1 MLKLKNIVAGIAILS
16 LFGCNNDKK
25 TADGSTVENK
35 DPMMQ
40 QSWEQITEKAKGTT
54 VTWLKYTGDK
64 KANTYIDDVLV
75 PRMKE
80 RFGITLK
87 IIPGQG
93 SSIVSSI
100 MSEKEANVEKGQTDI
115 VWINGET
122 FFQIQQF
129 QGLFGPID
137 YKLPSSEF
145 INYEDPIIKYDFQ
158 QEIKGYEAPW
168 GKASFIALTDG
179 AKVKNP
185 PVSMQDFEAYWKANP
200 GKFTLSLD
208 FTGYTLLKTWLIEI
222 AGGSANLDG
231 NFDQK
236 KYDEYSTKLW
246 DFINRNKKYFWRKG
260 ETFPESAVTI
270 AQLYATD
277 EVNFGFSFGFTAV
290 DKGIKEGLFPKTTI
304 GYVLK
309 SGSIHNANYLAIPY
323 NAPNKEGALVVIN
336 YLISPEAQIEKSDLN
351 NGGGSPI
358 FDISKLSP
366 EMKTKYDALEKP
378 KYGMTEQEVLAKAI
392 VEPHSMYMIKVA
404 EDFRKKV
411 IEAK

>member
-1 MLKLKNIVAGIAILS
+1 MLKLKSLVSVLAILS
-16 LFGCNNDKK
+16 LFACNNDKK
-25 TADGSTVENK
+25 TVTGSSEENN

-54 VTWLKYTGDK
+54 VSWLKYTGDK
-64 KANTYIDDVLV
+64 KSNKYIDDVLV

-80 RFGITLK
+80 KFGITLK

-93 SSIVSSI
+93 PTIVSSL
-100 MSEKEANVEKGQTDI
+100 MSEKEANLETGQSDM

-137 YKLPSSEF
+137 YKLPNSVF

-158 QEIKGYEAPW
+158 QDIKGYEAPW

-185 PVSMQDFEAYWKANP
+185 PVSMQDFEAYWKSNP

-208 FTGYTLLKTWLIEI
+208 FTGYTLLKTWLIEL
-222 AGGSANLDG
+222 AGGSANLQGD
-231 NFDQK
+231 FDQK
-236 KYDEYSTKLW
+236 KYDLYGNQLW
-246 DFINRNKKYFWRKG
+246 DFINKNKKYFWKKG

-270 AQLYATD
+270 SQLYATG
-277 EVNFGFSFGFTAV
+277 EINFGFSFGFTAV

-304 GYVLK
+304 AYVLK
-309 SGSIHNANYLAIPY
+309 PGSIHNSSYLAIPY

-336 YLISPEAQIEKSDLN
+336 YLISPEAQIEKSDIKN
-351 NGGGSPI
+351 SGGTPI
-358 FDISKLSP
+358 FDVAKLTP
-366 EMKTKYDALEKP
+366 ELKAKYEALEKP
-378 KYGMTEQEVLAKAI
+378 KYGMTEEEALSKAI
-392 VEPHSMYMIKVA
+392 VEPHSLYMIKVA
-404 EDFRKKV
+404 QDFRKKV
-411 IEAK
+411 IEGK

>member
-1 MLKLKNIVAGIAILS
+1 MLKLKTLFSALAILS
-16 LFGCNNDKK
+16 LIACNNDKK
-25 TADGSTVENK
+25 TSSGSADINN

-40 QSWEQITEKAKGTT
+40 QSWEQITQKAKGTT
-54 VTWLKYTGDK
+54 VTWMKYAGDK
-64 KANTYIDDVLV
+64 KSNKYIDDVLV
-75 PRMKE
+75 PKINE
-80 RFGITLK
+80 KFGITLK

-93 SSIVSSI
+93 PSIVSSI
-100 MSEKEANVEKGQTDI
+100 MSEKEASVEKGQTDM

-137 YKLPSSEF
+137 YKLPNSKF

-158 QEIKGYEAPW
+158 QEINGYEAPW

-179 AKVKNP
+179 EKVKNP

-208 FTGYTLLKTWLIEI
+208 FTGYTLLKTWLIEL
-222 AGGSANLDG
+222 AGGSENLNGD
-231 NFDQK
+231 FDQK
-236 KYDEYSTKLW
+236 KYDKLSNQLW
-246 DFINRNKKYFWRKG
+246 DFINRNKKYFWKKG

-270 AQLYATD
+270 AQLYATG

-309 SGSIHNANYLAIPY
+309 PGSIHNTSYLAVPF
-323 NAPNKEGALVVIN
+323 NATNKEGALVVIN
-336 YLISPEAQIEKSDLN
+336 YLISPEAQIEKSDIN
-351 NGGGSPI
+351 NSGGTPI
-358 FDISKLSP
+358 FDVTKLTP
-366 EMKTKYDALEKP
+366 EMKAKYDALEKP

-411 IEAK
+411 IEKK

>member
-16 LFGCNNDKK
+16 LFGCNNEKK

-64 KANTYIDDVLV
+64 KANKYIDDVLV

-80 RFGITLK
+80 RFGITLR

-222 AGGSANLDG
+222 AGGSANLNG

-246 DFINRNKKYFWRKG
+246 DFINRNKKYFWKKG

-270 AQLYATD
+270 AQLYATG

-336 YLISPEAQIEKSDLN
+336 YLISPEAQIEKSDIN

-366 EMKTKYDALEKP
+366 EMKAKYDALEKP

>member
-1 MLKLKNIVAGIAILS
+1 MLKLKNIVAASIMLS
-16 LFGCNNDKK
+16 LFACNNDKN
-25 TADGSTVENK
+25 TALGSAEKKNDT
-35 DPMMQ
+35 MMQ
-40 QSWEQITEKAKGTT
+40 QSWEQITKKAKGTT
-54 VTWLKYTGDK
+54 VTWMKYTGDK
-64 KANTYIDDVLV
+64 KSNKYINDVLI
-75 PRMKE
+75 PGIKE
-80 RFGITLK
+80 KFDISLK
-87 IIPGQG
+87 IIPGQS
-93 SSIVSSI
+93 SSIVSTI
-100 MSEKEANVEKGQTDI
+100 MSEKEADVEKGQTDM

-129 QGLFGPID
+129 AGLFGPFT
-137 YKLPSSEF
+137 YKLPSSAF

-185 PVSMQDFEAYWKANP
+185 PLSMQDFEVYWKANP

-222 AGGSANLDG
+222 AGGSANLKG
-231 NFDQK
+231 NFDKK
-236 KYDEYSTKLW
+236 KYDEYSTKLYG
-246 DFINRNKKYFWRKG
+246 FINRNKQYFWKKG

-270 AQLYATD
+270 SQLYATG

-304 GYVLK
+304 AYVLK
-309 SGSIHNANYLAIPY
+309 AGSIHNASYLAIPF
-323 NAPNKEGALVVIN
+323 NATNKEGALVVIN
-336 YLISPEAQIEKSDLN
+336 YLISPEAQIEKSNIN
-351 NGGGSPI
+351 NSGGTPI
-358 FDISKLSP
+358 FDITKITP
-366 EMKTKYDALEKP
+366 ELKAKYEALEKP
-378 KYGMTEQEVLAKAI
+378 KYGMTEQQALAKAI

-411 IEAK
+411 IEVK

>member
-64 KANTYIDDVLV
+64 KANKYIDDVLV

-208 FTGYTLLKTWLIEI
+208 FTCYTL
-222 AGGSANLDG
+222 
-231 NFDQK
+231 
-236 KYDEYSTKLW
+236 
-246 DFINRNKKYFWRKG
+246 
-260 ETFPESAVTI
+260 V
-270 AQLYATD
+270 
-277 EVNFGFSFGFTAV
+277 
-290 DKGIKEGLFPKTTI
+290 
-304 GYVLK
+304 
-309 SGSIHNANYLAIPY
+309 
-323 NAPNKEGALVVIN
+323 
-336 YLISPEAQIEKSDLN
+336 QI
-351 NGGGSPI
+351 
-358 FDISKLSP
+358 
-366 EMKTKYDALEKP
+366 
-378 KYGMTEQEVLAKAI
+378 
-392 VEPHSMYMIKVA
+392 
-404 EDFRKKV
+404 
-411 IEAK
+411 

>member
-1 MLKLKNIVAGIAILS
+1 MLKLKNIIAAIAILS
-16 LFGCNNDKK
+16 LFACNNDKK
-25 TADGSTVENK
+25 TASSSSEENN

-64 KANTYIDDVLV
+64 KANKYIDEVLV

-80 RFGITLK
+80 KFGITLK
-87 IIPGQG
+87 IVPGQG
-93 SSIVSSI
+93 PSIVSSI
-100 MSEKEANVEKGQTDI
+100 MSEKEAGVEKGQTDM

-129 QGLFGPID
+129 QGLFGPIN

-145 INYEDPIIKYDFQ
+145 INFEDPIIKYDFQ

-222 AGGSANLDG
+222 AGGSANLNGD
-231 NFDQK
+231 FDQK

-246 DFINRNKKYFWRKG
+246 DFINRNKKYFWKNG

-270 AQLYATD
+270 AQLYATG

-309 SGSIHNANYLAIPY
+309 PGSIHNASYLAIPF
-323 NAPNKEGALVVIN
+323 NAANKEGALVVIN
-336 YLISPEAQIEKSDLN
+336 YLISPEAQIEKSDIN
-351 NGGGSPI
+351 NSGGTPV
-358 FDISKLSP
+358 FDVSKLTP
-366 EMKTKYDALEKP
+366 ALKAKYDALEKP
-378 KYGMTEQEVLAKAI
+378 KYGMTEEEALSKAI

-411 IEAK
+411 IDVK

>member
-1 MLKLKNIVAGIAILS
+1 MLKLKTLLLGFTILS
-16 LFGCNNDKK
+16 LFACNNDKK
-25 TADGSTVENK
+25 TSSGSDSENN

-54 VTWLKYTGDK
+54 VTWMKYAGDK
-64 KANTYIDDVLV
+64 KSNKYIDDVLV

-80 RFGITLK
+80 KFGITLK

-93 SSIVSSI
+93 PSIVSSI
-100 MSEKEANVEKGQTDI
+100 MSEKEASVDKGQTDMI
-115 VWINGET
+115 WINGET

-137 YKLPSSEF
+137 YKLPNSEF

-168 GKASFIALTDG
+168 GKASFIALTDA
-179 AKVKNP
+179 AKVKTP
-185 PVSMQDFEAYWKANP
+185 PVSMQDFETYWKANP

-208 FTGYTLLKTWLIEI
+208 FTGYTLLKTWLIEL
-222 AGGSANLDG
+222 AGSSDNLNGD
-231 NFDQK
+231 FDQN
-236 KYDEYSTKLW
+236 KYDKYSGQLW
-246 DFINRNKKYFWRKG
+246 DFINRNKKYFWKKG

-270 AQLYATD
+270 AQLYATG

-309 SGSIHNANYLAIPY
+309 PGSIHNTSYLAVPF
-323 NAPNKEGALVVIN
+323 NATNKEGALVVIN
-336 YLISPEAQIEKSDLN
+336 YLISPEAQIEKSDINN
-351 NGGGSPI
+351 NGGTPV
-358 FDISKLSP
+358 FDVSKLTP
-366 EMKTKYDALEKP
+366 EMKAKYEALEKP

-411 IEAK
+411 IDKK

>member
-1 MLKLKNIVAGIAILS
+1 MIKLKNIVAGIAILS
-16 LFGCNNDKK
+16 LFACNNDKK
-25 TADGSTVENK
+25 TAGGSTDENK

-54 VTWLKYTGDK
+54 VTWMKYTGDK
-64 KANTYIDDVLV
+64 KSNKYIDDVLV
-75 PRMKE
+75 PRIKE
-80 RFGITLK
+80 KFGITLK

-93 SSIVSSI
+93 PSIVSSI
-100 MSEKEANVEKGQTDI
+100 MSEKEANVEKGQSDM

-137 YKLPSSEF
+137 YKLPNSEF

-168 GKASFIALTDG
+168 GKASFIALTDA
-179 AKVKNP
+179 AKVKTP
-185 PVSMQDFEAYWKANP
+185 PVSMQDFETYWKANP

-208 FTGYTLLKTWLIEI
+208 FTGYTLLKTWLIEL
-222 AGGSANLDG
+222 AGSSDNLNGD
-231 NFDQK
+231 FDQN
-236 KYDEYSTKLW
+236 KYDKYSGQLW
-246 DFINRNKKYFWRKG
+246 DFINRNKKYFWKKG

-270 AQLYATD
+270 AQLYATG

-309 SGSIHNANYLAIPY
+309 PGSIHNTSYLAVPF
-323 NAPNKEGALVVIN
+323 NATNKEGALVVIN
-336 YLISPEAQIEKSDLN
+336 YLISPEAQIEKSDINN
-351 NGGGSPI
+351 NGGTPV
-358 FDISKLSP
+358 FDVSKLTP
-366 EMKTKYDALEKP
+366 EMKAKYEALEKP

-411 IEAK
+411 IDKK